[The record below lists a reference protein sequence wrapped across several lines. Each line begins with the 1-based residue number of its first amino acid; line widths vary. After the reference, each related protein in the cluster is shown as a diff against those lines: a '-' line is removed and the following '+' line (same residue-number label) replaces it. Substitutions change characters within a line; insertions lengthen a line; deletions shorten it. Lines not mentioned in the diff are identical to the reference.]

1 MIMIPI
7 LDMDMDMD
15 MDMLM
20 ADALRREPSD
30 ELGIRLKLT
39 EVDYGNKKTVEAGSR
54 ALPSNLWLRPY
65 YSLALQ
71 DERS

>member
-7 LDMDMDMD
+7 LDMDMD

-39 EVDYGNKKTVEAGSR
+39 KVDYGNKKTGAEL
-54 ALPSNLWLRPY
+54 LPSNLWLRPY

-71 DERS
+71 DE